1 MKQCA
6 WRKLTTDN
14 WPLTTALKHLLNK
27 WSLLILSVLKPLG
40 IWGVLGFAAVDAAFL
55 GMPLDAIVAG
65 YSYAD
70 PKRFL
75 LYSAMGAT
83 GSALGSIVIYLI
95 GYKGGEMLLVK
106 RIGQQRFDKI
116 TASFER
122 HEFLAIM
129 LPSMLPPPTPFK
141 LFVLSAGVAEMS
153 FTRFLGAIFFG
164 RLLRFSHG
172 FADRHPLRPADP
184 GLCRRHGA
192 QSSAPGH
199 RDHCGRNSDW
209 LVDGAPAQAAQEF
222 APGCKRLAGL
232 AGNFRARRSDNQ
244 VPAPPFGDIHRAVRF
259 FQQLLRRAIQRRHR
273 SGRALAHG

>member
-1 MKQCA
+1 
-6 WRKLTTDN
+6 
-14 WPLTTALKHLLNK
+14 LKHLLNK
-27 WSLLILSVLKPLG
+27 WSLLILALLKPLG

-75 LYSAMGAT
+75 LYAAMGAT

-95 GYKGGEMLLVK
+95 GYTGGEMLLVK

-141 LFVLSAGVAEMS
+141 LFVLSAGVAEMN
-153 FTRFLGAIFFG
+153 FGHFLAAIFLG
-164 RLLRFSHG
+164 RLLRFS
-172 FADRHPLRPADP
+172 
-184 GLCRRHGA
+184 
-192 QSSAPGH
+192 
-199 RDHCGRNSDW
+199 
-209 LVDGAPAQAAQEF
+209 LVSLIVIRYGPQI
-222 APGCKRLAGL
+222 LGL
-232 AGNFRARRSDNQ
+232 AGGIIHHHLRYLIAVVAAACLIGWWVWRLCKRRSSRKTKQ
-244 VPAPPFGDIHRAVRF
+244 EPEVA
-259 FQQLLRRAIQRRHR
+259 
-273 SGRALAHG
+273 